1 MREKS
6 IKTFN
11 MKKLIL
17 SLILALFLFSGCKP
31 TERIVIQTVEVPRI
45 EIRVDSVLV
54 QRTDSFVQYQKG
66 DTIYFEKYKTLYRD
80 RIKLRTDT
88 VSRIVEVPVEV
99 EKIKVVEK
107 LRTDWIWWI
116 GIVSLIGI
124 AIFAFIKLRKL
135 FLP

>member
-1 MREKS
+1 
-6 IKTFN
+6 
-11 MKKLIL
+11 MKHSVL
-17 SLILALFLFSGCKP
+17 SLTIALFLFNGCKP
-31 TERIVIQTVEVPRI
+31 TERIVYRTVEVPRI

-66 DTIYFEKYKTLYRD
+66 DTIFFEKYKTLYRD
-80 RIKLRTDT
+80 RIKIQKDT
-88 VSRIVEVPVEV
+88 VSKVIEVPVQV

-116 GIVSLIGI
+116 GIASLIGI

>member
-1 MREKS
+1 
-6 IKTFN
+6 

-17 SLILALFLFSGCKP
+17 SVTIALFLFNGCKP
-31 TERIVIQTVEVPRI
+31 TERIVYRTVEVPRI
-45 EIRVDSVLV
+45 EVRIDSVLV

-66 DTIYFEKYKTLYRD
+66 DTIFFEKYKTLYRD
-80 RIKLRTDT
+80 RIKIQKDT
-88 VSRIVEVPVEV
+88 VSKVIKVPVEV

-107 LRTDWIWWI
+107 IRTDWIWWI
-116 GIVSLIGI
+116 GIASLIGI

>member
-1 MREKS
+1 
-6 IKTFN
+6 

-17 SLILALFLFSGCKP
+17 SLTIALFILNGCKP
-31 TERIVIQTVEVPRI
+31 TERIVYRTVEVPRI

-54 QRTDSFVQYQKG
+54 QRTDSFVRYTKG
-66 DTIYFEKYKTLYRD
+66 DTIFFEKYKTLYRD
-80 RIKLRTDT
+80 RIKIQKDT
-88 VSRIVEVPVEV
+88 VARIIEVPVEV

>member
-1 MREKS
+1 
-6 IKTFN
+6 

-17 SLILALFLFSGCKP
+17 SLTIALFLLNGCKP

-45 EIRVDSVLV
+45 EIRIDSVLV
-54 QRTDSFVQYQKG
+54 QRTDSFVRYTKG
-66 DTIYFEKYKTLYRD
+66 DTIFFEKYKTLYRD
-80 RIKLRTDT
+80 RIKIQKDT
-88 VSRIVEVPVEV
+88 VSKIIEVPVEV

-135 FLP
+135 FIP

>member
-1 MREKS
+1 
-6 IKTFN
+6 

-17 SLILALFLFSGCKP
+17 SLTIALFLLNGCKP
-31 TERIVIQTVEVPRI
+31 TERIVYRTIEVPRI
-45 EIRVDSVLV
+45 EVRIDSVLV

-66 DTIYFEKYKTLYRD
+66 DTIYFEKHKTLYRD

-116 GIVSLIGI
+116 GIASLIGI
-124 AIFAFIKLRKL
+124 AIFVFIKLRKL